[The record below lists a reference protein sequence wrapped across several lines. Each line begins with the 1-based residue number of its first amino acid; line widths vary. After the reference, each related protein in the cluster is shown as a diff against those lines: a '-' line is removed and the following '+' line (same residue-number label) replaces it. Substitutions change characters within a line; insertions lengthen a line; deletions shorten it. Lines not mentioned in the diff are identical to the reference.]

1 VTYLEAAVAVL
12 KASRKAMTI
21 EEITEAAIRK
31 GFIHP
36 RGRTPAATMSA
47 ALYRHLHDPGAA
59 ALQRDFQPGPARAAR
74 GSVRWRYVGSAVS
87 RMP

>member
-21 EEITEAAIRK
+21 GEITEAAIRK
-31 GFIHP
+31 GLIHP

-47 ALYRHLHDPGAA
+47 ALYRHLDDPAA
-59 ALQRDFQPGPARAAR
+59 ALRRDFQPGAARAVR
-74 GSVRWRYVGSAVS
+74 GSVRWRYVG
-87 RMP
+87 